1 LKPGKLNE
9 EEWVEMRKHPQI
21 GYTILRSIEFLAPAA
36 EIVLCHQ
43 ERWDGKGYPNGLEGI
58 DIPLGARI
66 FAIVD
71 TMDAMT
77 SDRPYRKALSFD
89 AALAEI
95 RACSGTQ
102 FDPTISEA
110 FLSIP
115 AEQWIAIH
123 DSVNKLHRT
132 HDCYDVIC
140 PI

>member
-1 LKPGKLNE
+1 
-9 EEWVEMRKHPQI
+9 M
-21 GYTILRSIEFLAPAA
+21 
-36 EIVLCHQ
+36 
-43 ERWDGKGYPNGLEGI
+43 
-58 DIPLGARI
+58 

-102 FDPTISEA
+102 FDPTITEA

-115 AEQWIAIH
+115 AEHWIAIH